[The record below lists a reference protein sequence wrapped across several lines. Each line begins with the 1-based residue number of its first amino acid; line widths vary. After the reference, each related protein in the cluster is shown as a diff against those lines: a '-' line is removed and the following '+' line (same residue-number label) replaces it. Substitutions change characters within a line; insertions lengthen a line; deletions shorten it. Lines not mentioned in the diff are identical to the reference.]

1 MHTRLRKLH
10 STVTRTKYLFIATLF
25 ATLQIFSLIST
36 VLPAK
41 ATAAGTVTTGSATL
55 AENTFTLNGS
65 VTSEDIIQA
74 RGFKTEIAGEVM
86 DITDD
91 SNSSYIYANDIGG
104 SGNATGRF
112 REPKGV
118 AVDSQD
124 NIYIADI
131 YNYRI
136 QKFDS
141 SGNFIL
147 QFGGHGSNNN
157 QFWSMSGGIAIDG
170 EDNVYVS
177 DYGIKKFDSDGNFIA
192 NIGTDVL
199 AYPRG
204 IVIDNGGNILVSSDQ
219 NDSHAIKKF
228 DPSGNLVATIGEQG
242 SGDGQLSSPRAIA
255 IDSSNNIYVADTDNQ
270 RIQKFDSSGN
280 FISKWGSNGSGNG
293 QFSYPQGIAIDSLDN
308 IYVSDQY
315 NNRIQKFDSTGN
327 FISKWGSYGSG
338 DGQLAIPQ
346 GITTDSSE
354 NIYVVDRD
362 NNRIQK
368 FDSSGNFISK
378 WGSNGSGD
386 GQFSSPQG
394 IAIDSSGNIYIADG
408 GNYRIQKFDSSGNFL
423 AKFGAPNNEG
433 GDFVYQPSAIAIDSE
448 GDIYIPSYGDHTI
461 KKFDSLGNLITE
473 WQNDGSGYFSSPR
486 GIAIDVHDNVFVS
499 DSDNV
504 YKLDINGNLQME
516 FGSGKIYDST
526 SIAIDNSGNVYVAD
540 FYNRVQKF
548 QPNNLPNGN
557 YAIEFTDQN
566 LSELLCAYGT
576 SLQYR
581 AYAIINN
588 QIVYGDYGTFQSDC
602 VSSIPDLKLDITLN
616 SPGLIQ
622 GQDTSYSFTL
632 SHVGGEDYIGSEESD
647 GSDQLFIVVPD
658 GLTMSGPSIDTEDG
672 VIFTDGESYQCF
684 DYTPMFEDIPSLAYH
699 VGTGY
704 VCFLTIDSI
713 NSGTSKDF
721 TIPFTVNGAVDQ
733 DTTIRAMYFGVQEK
747 EYLQLYALLQSAT
760 DDAFTSTSNNIS
772 IYSGTEPG
780 TTRDDS
786 PEPTT
791 NSDSDPIP
799 DSVEDAAPG
808 NGDGNNDGTP
818 DSEQSNVTSLPIP
831 TGSNAG
837 TYVTLVVPE
846 GSTLTTTAIDQATTL
861 ATEDSAYN
869 YPLGLMSFTVSS
881 ITPGSTIPIELY
893 YYTSTPPNSF
903 TPRKYNTTNQTYTT
917 LSTQTQTSLTQT
929 TINNQTVLKLS
940 YQLQDGGPL
949 DQDNIANGTIV
960 DPVGLAQASVG
971 VPNTGIR

>member
-1 MHTRLRKLH
+1 MHTRLRKLR
-10 STVTRTKYLFIATLF
+10 STITRTKYLFIAILF

-177 DYGIKKFDSDGNFIA
+177 DTVIKKFDSNGNFIA
-192 NIGTDVL
+192 NIGADVL

-219 NDSHAIKKF
+219 NNYFAIKKF

-242 SGDGQLSSPRAIA
+242 SGDGQLSSPKAIA
-255 IDSSNNIYVADTDNQ
+255 IDSSGNIYVADTDNQ
-270 RIQKFDSSGN
+270 
-280 FISKWGSNGSGNG
+280 
-293 QFSYPQGIAIDSLDN
+293 
-308 IYVSDQY
+308 
-315 NNRIQKFDSTGN
+315 
-327 FISKWGSYGSG
+327 
-338 DGQLAIPQ
+338 
-346 GITTDSSE
+346 
-354 NIYVVDRD
+354 
-362 NNRIQK
+362 RIQK

-394 IAIDSSGNIYIADG
+394 IAIDSSGNIYVADTQNNRIQKFDSNSTFIAKWGVSVSADG
-408 GNYRIQKFDSSGNFL
+408 QLGGDVGGVASDVSGNIYVSDPYNNRIQKFDSSGNFISKWGSNGSGDGQFSSPQGIAIDSLDNIYVAEQGNYRIQKFDFSGNFL
-423 AKFGAPNNEG
+423 AKFGASSYEG
-433 GDFVYQPSAIAIDSE
+433 GDFVYQPSAIAVDSV
-448 GDIYIPSYGDHTI
+448 GDIYIPSYGSHSI
-461 KKFDSLGNLITE
+461 KKFDSSGNLISE
-473 WQNDGSGYFSSPR
+473 WDNNYYEPR
-486 GIAIDVHDNVFVS
+486 GIFIDAYDNVFVS
-499 DSDNV
+499 DKEKV

-647 GSDQLFIVVPD
+647 GLDQLFIVVPD

-684 DYTPMFEDIPSLAYH
+684 DYTPMFDYIPSLAYH
-699 VGTGY
+699 LGIGY
-704 VCFLTIDSI
+704 VCLLTIDSI

-786 PEPTT
+786 PEPTN

-799 DSVEDAAPG
+799 DSIEDAAPG

-818 DSEQSNVTSLPIP
+818 DSDQSNVTSLPIP

-846 GSTLTTTAIDQATTL
+846 GSTLTTTAIAQATAL
-861 ATEDSAYN
+861 ATKDSAYD

-893 YYTSTPPNSF
+893 YYTNQSPSTF

-929 TINNQTVLKLS
+929 TINNQPVLKLS

-949 DQDNIANGTIV
+949 DQDNVANGTII

-971 VPNTGIR
+971 VPDTGLGTK

>member
-1 MHTRLRKLH
+1 
-10 STVTRTKYLFIATLF
+10 
-25 ATLQIFSLIST
+25 
-36 VLPAK
+36 
-41 ATAAGTVTTGSATL
+41 
-55 AENTFTLNGS
+55 
-65 VTSEDIIQA
+65 
-74 RGFKTEIAGEVM
+74 
-86 DITDD
+86 
-91 SNSSYIYANDIGG
+91 
-104 SGNATGRF
+104 
-112 REPKGV
+112 
-118 AVDSQD
+118 
-124 NIYIADI
+124 
-131 YNYRI
+131 
-136 QKFDS
+136 
-141 SGNFIL
+141 
-147 QFGGHGSNNN
+147 
-157 QFWSMSGGIAIDG
+157 
-170 EDNVYVS
+170 
-177 DYGIKKFDSDGNFIA
+177 
-192 NIGTDVL
+192 
-199 AYPRG
+199 
-204 IVIDNGGNILVSSDQ
+204 
-219 NDSHAIKKF
+219 
-228 DPSGNLVATIGEQG
+228 
-242 SGDGQLSSPRAIA
+242 
-255 IDSSNNIYVADTDNQ
+255 
-270 RIQKFDSSGN
+270 
-280 FISKWGSNGSGNG
+280 
-293 QFSYPQGIAIDSLDN
+293 
-308 IYVSDQY
+308 
-315 NNRIQKFDSTGN
+315 
-327 FISKWGSYGSG
+327 
-338 DGQLAIPQ
+338 
-346 GITTDSSE
+346 
-354 NIYVVDRD
+354 
-362 NNRIQK
+362 
-368 FDSSGNFISK
+368 
-378 WGSNGSGD
+378 
-386 GQFSSPQG
+386 
-394 IAIDSSGNIYIADG
+394 
-408 GNYRIQKFDSSGNFL
+408 
-423 AKFGAPNNEG
+423 
-433 GDFVYQPSAIAIDSE
+433 
-448 GDIYIPSYGDHTI
+448 
-461 KKFDSLGNLITE
+461 
-473 WQNDGSGYFSSPR
+473 
-486 GIAIDVHDNVFVS
+486 
-499 DSDNV
+499 
-504 YKLDINGNLQME
+504 ME

-647 GSDQLFIVVPD
+647 GLDQLFIVVPD

-786 PEPTT
+786 PEPTN

-799 DSVEDAAPG
+799 DSIEDAAPG

-818 DSEQSNVTSLPIP
+818 DSDQSNVTSLPIP

-846 GSTLTTTAIDQATTL
+846 GSTLTTTAIAQATAL
-861 ATEDSAYN
+861 ATKDSAYD